1 MKIYKITEASEYL
14 GVSINTLKTLANNGK
29 IKSFKTT
36 GEHRRFRQEDL
47 DAYMGVEKEKQEK
60 LTVIYVRCSTAKKEE
75 WLLAKLEEDGAKN
88 IATKHGTVYAT
99 VFESVTVADAEEFL
113 TWVKENDRFD
123 CLEKRVAKNE
133 VLHIMGDSGD
143 SGRPNSPPPGVNYVA
158 IRKVIIRKA

>member
-60 LTVIYVRCSTAKKEE
+60 LTVIYARCSTAKQKEN
-75 WLLAKLEEDGAKN
+75 LLHFFARYDIPG
-88 IATKHGTVYAT
+88 
-99 VFESVTVADAEEFL
+99 
-113 TWVKENDRFD
+113 VKERGH
-123 CLEKRVAKNE
+123 RVAF
-133 VLHIMGDSGD
+133 D
-143 SGRPNSPPPGVNYVA
+143 A
-158 IRKVIIRKA
+158 